1 MIEERG
7 YISIQTYLLFVLFNI
22 NTKDSNKEG
31 MNDLVIF
38 TIFELVFKTI
48 TKNKKVK
55 EIIQNYLQSKLIINL
70 KKNVDNYKMSIVHVY
85 I

>member
-1 MIEERG
+1 
-7 YISIQTYLLFVLFNI
+7 
-22 NTKDSNKEG
+22 

>member
-7 YISIQTYLLFVLFNI
+7 YYINSNISLIRTFQYKYKRF
-22 NTKDSNKEG
+22 EQRR
-31 MNDLVIF
+31 NDLVIF
-38 TIFELVFKTI
+38 TIFEIVFKTI